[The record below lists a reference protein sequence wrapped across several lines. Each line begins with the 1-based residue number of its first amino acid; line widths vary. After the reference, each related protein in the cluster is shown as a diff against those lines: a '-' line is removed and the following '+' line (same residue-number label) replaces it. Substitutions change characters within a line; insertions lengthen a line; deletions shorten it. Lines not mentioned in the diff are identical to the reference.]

1 MEPPLGLSLSEDL
14 VVALVLSLSR
24 ALDLVLLLSAA
35 GAEAGAD
42 EDEDEETDLVVI
54 LLPGA
59 AAGAPAFFSWVALV
73 MRSLLL
79 FITCCSF

>member
-1 MEPPLGLSLSEDL
+1 M
-14 VVALVLSLSR
+14 VLVLSLSR
-24 ALDLVLLLSAA
+24 VLDLVLLLSAA
-35 GAEAGAD
+35 GAEVGV
-42 EDEDEETDLVVI
+42 DEDEEIDLVVI

-59 AAGAPAFFSWVALV
+59 AAGVLAFFSWVIFV